1 MKPSE
6 LFVKQLMQHLPT
18 ASCMVVA
25 DQTKF
30 KVVITNANIVGE
42 AILEV
47 LNSDLFVKQIQ
58 VTPRRKK
65 HGAIFMAAVE
75 CAAKHIGV
83 NKLSCRPVSSP
94 DGATC
99 GKEFFSAI
107 GFQALTDGTSE
118 KSI

>member
-1 MKPSE
+1 
-6 LFVKQLMQHLPT
+6 MQHLPN
-18 ASCMVVA
+18 ASCKVVE

-30 KVVITNANIVGE
+30 NVLITDPIIFDE

-47 LNSDLFVKQIQ
+47 LGSDLFVKKIQ
-58 VTPRRKK
+58 VTPRRMK
-65 HGAIFMAAVE
+65 HGTTFMAAVE
-75 CAAKHIGV
+75 CAARKIGV

-107 GFQALTDGTSE
+107 GFQALADGTSE
-118 KSI
+118 KLI